1 MMKLVFEN
9 ATIRDSITKAA
20 RVAPTR
26 GNAFDK
32 AAGILISVVDG
43 QVSLRATDMEIF
55 YHEVVDAVSVEGDG
69 EWRLPSILLGGFFGK
84 IPIGSGKQ
92 LTMVQEGTVVVA
104 STGRARGKFRMIPA
118 EYFPTWEPFDGEGLE
133 TVPNLGARIEM
144 VSWAC
149 DPKRPPLTGVNLNGT
164 RILGADG
171 YRIAIAPCVAPMIEQ
186 PITVPA
192 NVFSPIM
199 KNLGD
204 VKLGIADGHLLMM
217 PDASTQIKAIIYAQ
231 AYPSIDHVLV
241 RDQPDGITFNKTELL
256 ETIDQAMVFAGIS
269 RTPAMKLIIG
279 KGELAVMMI
288 DQDHNLFGNV
298 IEIPDQAG
306 HGRVQVSFT
315 PKNIADALNGAP
327 SESVS
332 LYYNS
337 EDMKK
342 AFRLDGGSGY
352 EAWIMPRRQGATD
365 GEQ

>member
-55 YHEVVDAVSVEGDG
+55 YHEVVDTVFVEGDG
-69 EWRLPSILLGGFFGK
+69 EWRLPSVLLGGFFGK
-84 IPIGSGKQ
+84 IQIGSGKQ
-92 LTMVQEGTVVVA
+92 VTMVQEGTAVVA
-104 STGRARGKFRMIPA
+104 TTGRTKGKFRMIPA
-118 EYFPTWEPFDGEGLE
+118 EYFPTWEPFNGEGLGS
-133 TVPNLGARIEM
+133 VPDLGARIDM

-149 DPKRPPLTGVNLNGT
+149 DTNRVPLTGVNLDGA

-192 NVFSPIM
+192 GVFSPIM

-217 PDASTQIKAIIYAQ
+217 PDSSTQVKAIIYAE
-231 AYPSIDHVLV
+231 AYPSINHVLV
-241 RDQPDGITFNKTELL
+241 RDQSDSITFNKTELI
-256 ETIDQAMVFAGIS
+256 EMIDQAMVFAGVS
-269 RTPAMKLIIG
+269 RTPAMKMIIG

-288 DQDHNLFGNV
+288 DQDHNLFGDV
-298 IEIPDQAG
+298 IEIGNQAN
-306 HGRVQVSFT
+306 HSRVQVSFT
-315 PKNIADALNGAP
+315 PKNIADALNSAP
-327 SESVS
+327 SENIT
-332 LYYNS
+332 LHYDS
-337 EDMKK
+337 ENMKK
-342 AFRLDGGSGY
+342 PFRLDGGSGY
-352 EAWIMPRRQGATD
+352 EAWMMPRNKSSI
-365 GEQ
+365 ESE